1 MCGIVAYCGHG
12 PAMPALTDGLARL
25 EYRGYDSTGVALN
38 SGDGRKLKI
47 VRAAGRLSHL
57 IAALA
62 VDKEND
68 FRIGIGHTRW
78 ATHGGPSK
86 ANAHPHR
93 DCTGKVAVVHNG
105 TIDNATTLRAELA
118 ANGHIVA
125 TEVDTE
131 LIAHLVEAS
140 LSDAGPGE
148 VAEGADRLVAAV
160 AAAVRRLD
168 GSWALAVTVEAFD
181 CIVVTRHRSPLLVGE
196 SENAYMAA
204 SDVLGFE
211 PGIEAI
217 RELNDGDIVSLGSRA
232 VWINAH
238 GLQIPA
244 RAPLPPFG
252 PVVAAT
258 LDGAPDFT
266 SKEIAEQPAAARHVI
281 NTIGSRLDHGRLL
294 DDLGLPLC
302 GRVRLVAC
310 GSSFYA
316 AQVTARVL
324 TSVGGI
330 PIRVVIA
337 SECMTEVDETDT
349 LTVAFSQSGETADV
363 LSAMDA
369 WPRPWLAVTNNP
381 QSTLARRADGV
392 LGLGC
397 GPELGVAATKSFTAQ
412 VIAGSALAM
421 AICAAHDRI
430 SGSKLAHLQAQLAAV
445 PDRLA
450 ATDEQVAPI
459 AAALAGELA
468 CEPGWIFVSRGAGM
482 PYASEGALKLKELAY
497 RWVEAL
503 PAGELK
509 HGPIALVQD
518 GTPVVVV
525 QAQPAARLAVN
536 VAEVAARG
544 ARTITVGGGEDA
556 TLPVVAADE
565 EPPWGPLEAVIALQ
579 HLARGVTRHL
589 GHDVDRPRNL
599 AKSVTV
605 E

>member
-12 PAMPALTDGLARL
+12 PAVTALTDGLARL

-38 SGDGRKLKI
+38 PGNGRELKI
-47 VRAAGRLSHL
+47 IRAAGRLSHL
-57 IAALA
+57 ITALA
-62 VDKEND
+62 VDEEID
-68 FRIGIGHTRW
+68 SRIGIGHTRW
-78 ATHGGPSK
+78 ATHGVPSTV
-86 ANAHPHR
+86 NSHPHR

-105 TIDNATTLRAELA
+105 TIDNAAELRVELM

-131 LIAHLVEAS
+131 LIAHFIEAN
-140 LSDAGPGE
+140 LSGAGPGE
-148 VAEGADRLVAAV
+148 VAQGPDRLVAAV
-160 AAAVRRLD
+160 AAAVRRLK
-168 GSWALAVTVEAFD
+168 GSWALAVTAEAFD

-211 PGIEAI
+211 SGIETI
-217 RELNDGDIVSLGSRA
+217 RELNDGDIVSLASRA
-232 VWINAH
+232 VWIDAP
-238 GLQIPA
+238 GRQIPA

-252 PVVAAT
+252 PVTTAT

-266 SKEIAEQPAAARHVI
+266 SKEIAEQPSAARHVI
-281 NTIGSRLDHGRLL
+281 TTIGNRLAHGRLL

-302 GRVRLVAC
+302 RRVRLVAC

-324 TSVGGI
+324 ASIGGI
-330 PIRVVIA
+330 PTRVVIA

-363 LSAMDA
+363 LTAMDT

-412 VIAGSALAM
+412 VVTGSALAI

-430 SGSKLAHLQAQLAAV
+430 NRSELAHLQAQLAAI

-450 ATDEQVAPI
+450 ATEEQVAPI
-459 AAALAGELA
+459 AATIARELA
-468 CEPGWIFVSRGAGM
+468 DQPGWIFVSRGAGM
-482 PYASEGALKLKELAY
+482 PYASEGGLKLKELAY

-544 ARTITVGGGEDA
+544 ARIITVGGGEDA

>member
-1 MCGIVAYCGHG
+1 MCGIVAYCGQK
-12 PAMPALTDGLARL
+12 PAVPALTDGLSRL
-25 EYRGYDSTGVALN
+25 EYRGYDSTGIALN
-38 SGDGRKLKI
+38 PGDGRKLRI
-47 VRAAGRLSHL
+47 IRAAGRLSHL
-57 IAALA
+57 LTALA
-62 VDKEND
+62 LDKETD
-68 FRIGIGHTRW
+68 SRIGIGHTRW
-78 ATHGGPSK
+78 ATHGVPSK

-93 DCTGKVAVVHNG
+93 DCTGRVAVVHNG
-105 TIDNATTLRAELA
+105 TIDNAAVLRAELMA
-118 ANGHIVA
+118 DGHIVA

-131 LIAHLVEAS
+131 LIAHLIEDS
-140 LSDAGPGE
+140 LSDAGPRE

-160 AAAVRRLD
+160 AAAVRRLK
-168 GSWALAVTVEAFD
+168 GSWALAVTAEAFD
-181 CIVVTRHRSPLLVGE
+181 CVVVTRYHSPLLVGE

-204 SDVLGFE
+204 SDVQGFE
-211 PGIEAI
+211 PGIETI
-217 RELNDGDIVSLGSRA
+217 RELNDGDIVSLASQA
-232 VWINAH
+232 VWIDAH
-238 GLQIPA
+238 GRQIPA
-244 RAPLPPFG
+244 RAPLPTFEPL
-252 PVVAAT
+252 ATAT

-266 SKEIAEQPAAARHVI
+266 SKEIAEQPSAARHVI
-281 NTIGSRLDHGRLL
+281 DTLSGRLRGGRLL

-310 GSSFYA
+310 GSSFHA

-324 TSVGGI
+324 ASIGGI
-330 PIRVVIA
+330 PTRVVIA
-337 SECMTEVDETDT
+337 SEYATEVNEPDT

-363 LSAMDA
+363 LTAMDT
-369 WPRPWLAVTNNP
+369 WPRPWLVITNNP
-381 QSTLARRADGV
+381 QSTLARRADSV

-412 VIAGSALAM
+412 VIAGSALAI
-421 AICAAHDRI
+421 AICAAQDRI
-430 SGSKLAHLQAQLAAV
+430 NGSQLAHLQAQLAAV

-459 AAALAGELA
+459 ATALAAELA
-468 CEPGWIFVSRGAGM
+468 DQPGWIFTSRGAGM

-497 RWVEAL
+497 RWVETL

-518 GTPVVVV
+518 QTPVIVV
-525 QAQPAARLAVN
+525 QAQPTARLAVN

-544 ARTITVGGGEDA
+544 ARIITVGNGEDA
-556 TLPVVAADE
+556 TLPIVTADK

-589 GHDVDRPRNL
+589 GHDIDRPRNL